1 METWVR
7 LVAGLLLWTG
17 GSRSKHIFIQTGH
30 NLDLHVSN
38 SQIQTGAFFWKFND
52 SKNLIRMYS
61 DKSRYTGSE
70 YKDRVEF
77 FPQNLSLILK
87 NLQFSDTGTYTAV
100 ASEEKDRILDTFF
113 VTDKDTILDTFFVTV
128 EAPVSAVSLSLDSVS
143 FSSDSCNF
151 IASCA
156 AELYNVSRSFTCDT
170 RRCEEPRPQRHGH
183 AFLDLK
189 LSGDWV
195 VCNHSNHV
203 SWTNDTRDYRQ
214 MCWSQTGASVS
225 SVCVV
230 KTAVY
235 CAGLLLMLSAVI
247 AVHVLERRA
256 KQD

>member
-30 NLDLHVSN
+30 NLELHVSN
-38 SQIQTGAFFWKFND
+38 SQIQTGAFFWKFNTR
-52 SKNLIRMYS
+52 NIITMYP
-61 DKSRYTGSE
+61 DKSSYTGSE

-77 FPQNLSLILK
+77 LPQNLSLILK
-87 NLQFSDTGTYTAV
+87 NVQLNDTGTYTAV
-100 ASEEKDRILDTFF
+100 ASKDKDR
-113 VTDKDTILDTFFVTV
+113 ILDTFFVTV

-151 IASCA
+151 TASCA

-170 RRCEEPRPQRHGH
+170 RRCEEPRPQTHGH

-214 MCWSQTGASVS
+214 MCWSQTGASVL